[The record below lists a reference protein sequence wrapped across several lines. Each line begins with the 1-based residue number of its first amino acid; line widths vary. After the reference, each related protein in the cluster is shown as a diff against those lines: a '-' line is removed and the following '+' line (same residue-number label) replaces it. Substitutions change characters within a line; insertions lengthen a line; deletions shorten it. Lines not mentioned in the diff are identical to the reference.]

1 MKKLVSV
8 ALSCLLV
15 AAAGFAA
22 AGDAPA
28 KFSKGLLWKIEKT
41 NTRPSYVFGTIHLD
55 DARVTDLPAP
65 VKETFARSRS
75 FTMEMIIDEASTQ
88 IFATWMLL
96 EDGDDLKTLL
106 GEPLFA
112 KTTEVMREYGMPS
125 EITARFKPWALMLT
139 LILPKTRQG
148 VIVDYVLYQ
157 EALQQHKPV
166 HQLESVEEQ
175 ISVFDGLPM
184 KVQVGLLKQTVAHH
198 DLIPGIVEKSIQ
210 AYLKRDLGAMWEINN
225 SMMED
230 EADKNLNEAFLQRVL
245 YDRNQRMVGRMQ
257 PRLAEGGAFIAVGAL
272 HLYGDKGVLSLLQS
286 RGYQV
291 TRLY

>member
-291 TRLY
+291 TRIY

>member
-1 MKKLVSV
+1 MKKLACI

-15 AAAGFAA
+15 AVAGFAA

-28 KFSKGLLWKIEKT
+28 KFSKGLLWKIEKI

-75 FTMEMIIDEASTQ
+75 FTMEMIIDEASAQ
-88 IFATWMLL
+88 KFATSMLL
-96 EDGDDLKTLL
+96 DEGGDLKTLL

-148 VIVDYVLYQ
+148 VIVDDVLYQ
-157 EALQQHKPV
+157 QALQQHKSV

-184 KVQVGLLKQTVAHH
+184 EVQVGLLKQTVANH

-230 EADKNLNEAFLQRVL
+230 EADKKLNEAFLQRVL
-245 YDRNQRMVGRMQ
+245 YDRNTRMAERIQ

-286 RGYQV
+286 RGYQI

>member
-1 MKKLVSV
+1 
-8 ALSCLLV
+8 
-15 AAAGFAA
+15 
-22 AGDAPA
+22 
-28 KFSKGLLWKIEKT
+28 
-41 NTRPSYVFGTIHLD
+41 
-55 DARVTDLPAP
+55 
-65 VKETFARSRS
+65 
-75 FTMEMIIDEASTQ
+75 MEMIIDEASTQ

-106 GEPLFA
+106 GAPLFA

-286 RGYQV
+286 RGYQI

>member
-15 AAAGFAA
+15 VAVGFAA

-28 KFSKGLLWKIEKT
+28 KFSKGLLWKIEKS
-41 NTRPSYVFGTIHLD
+41 NIRPSYVFGTIHLD
-55 DARVTDLPAP
+55 DPRVTDLPAP

-75 FTMEMIIDEASTQ
+75 FTMEMIIDQASANK
-88 IFATWMLL
+88 FATSMLFD
-96 EDGDDLKTLL
+96 DGNDLKTLL

-148 VIVDYVLYQ
+148 IIVDEVLSQ
-157 EALQQHKPV
+157 QALQQHKSV

-184 KVQVGLLKQTVAHH
+184 EVQVGLLKHTVDHR
-198 DLIPGIVEKSIQ
+198 DLIPGMMEESIK

-225 SMMED
+225 SMMEN
-230 EADKNLNEAFLQRVL
+230 EADKNLNQALLQRVL
-245 YDRNQRMVGRMQ
+245 FDRNQRMAQRMQ

-272 HLYGDKGVLSLLQS
+272 HLYGERGVLSLLQS

-291 TRLY
+291 TRIY

>member
-106 GEPLFA
+106 GAPLFA

-286 RGYQV
+286 RGYQI

>member
-8 ALSCLLV
+8 ALGCLLV

-28 KFSKGLLWKIEKT
+28 KFSNGLLWKIEKT

-65 VKETFARSRS
+65 VKETFAHSRS
-75 FTMEMIIDEASTQ
+75 FTMEMIIDEASAQ
-88 IFATWMLL
+88 KFATSMLL
-96 EDGDDLKTLL
+96 EDGNDLKTLL

-112 KTTEVMREYGMPS
+112 KTTEVMSEYGMPS

-148 VIVDYVLYQ
+148 VIVDEVLSQ
-157 EALQQHKPV
+157 QALQQHKSV

-184 KVQVGLLKQTVAHH
+184 EVQVGLLKQTMAHH

-245 YDRNQRMVGRMQ
+245 YDRNTRMAGRMQ
-257 PRLAEGGAFIAVGAL
+257 SRLAEGGAFIAVGAL

-291 TRLY
+291 TRIY

>member
-8 ALSCLLV
+8 ALGCLLV
-15 AAAGFAA
+15 VAVGFAA
-22 AGDAPA
+22 AGDAPV
-28 KFSKGLLWKIEKT
+28 KFSKGLLWKIEKS
-41 NTRPSYVFGTIHLD
+41 NTRPSYIFGTIHLD
-55 DARVTDLPAP
+55 DVRVTDLPAP
-65 VKETFARSRS
+65 VKETFSRSRS
-75 FTMEMIIDEASTQ
+75 FTLEMIIDEASTQ
-88 IFATWMLL
+88 KFATSMLL

-112 KTTEVMREYGMPS
+112 KTTEAMREYGMSS

-148 VIVDYVLYQ
+148 IIVDEVLYQ
-157 EALQQHKPV
+157 QALQQHKSV
-166 HQLESVEEQ
+166 HQLENIEEQ

-184 KVQVGLLKQTVAHH
+184 EIQVGLLKQTVDHR
-198 DLIPGIVEKSIQ
+198 DLIPGMMEDSIK

-230 EADKNLNEAFLQRVL
+230 ATDKNLNEAFLQRVL
-245 YDRNQRMVGRMQ
+245 YDRNQRMAERVQ

-272 HLYGDKGVLSLLQS
+272 HLYGEKGVLSLLQS
-286 RGYQV
+286 RGYRV
-291 TRLY
+291 TRTY

>member
-15 AAAGFAA
+15 AAVGFAA

-41 NTRPSYVFGTIHLD
+41 ATRPSYVFGTIHLD
-55 DARVTDLPAP
+55 DVRVTDLPAP
-65 VKETFARSRS
+65 VKKTFARSRS

-88 IFATWMLL
+88 KFATSMLL
-96 EDGDDLKTLL
+96 DEGGDLKTLL

-112 KTTEVMREYGMPS
+112 KTTEVMREYGMPG

-139 LILPKTRQG
+139 LITPKQKRG
-148 VIVDYVLYQ
+148 IIVDDVLYQ

-184 KVQVGLLKQTVAHH
+184 EVQVGLLKQTVAHH
-198 DLIPGIVEKSIQ
+198 DLIPGIVEKSTQ

-230 EADKNLNEAFLQRVL
+230 EADKNLNDAFLQRVL
-245 YDRNQRMVGRMQ
+245 YDRNTRMAERMQ

-286 RGYQV
+286 RGYQI
-291 TRLY
+291 TRMY

>member
-15 AAAGFAA
+15 AVVGFAA

-41 NTRPSYVFGTIHLD
+41 TIQPSYVFGTIHLD

-88 IFATWMLL
+88 IFAISMLL

-139 LILPKTRQG
+139 LITPKQKRG
-148 VIVDYVLYQ
+148 IIVDDVLYQ

-184 KVQVGLLKQTVAHH
+184 EVQVGLLKQTVTHH

-230 EADKNLNEAFLQRVL
+230 EVDKNLNEAFLQRVL
-245 YDRNQRMVGRMQ
+245 YDRNQRMAGRMQ